1 MKRRAISQHKRAE
14 RYTAYDAFAQIYEKH
29 WSSEVPPQLWTIVD
43 RLLVPHLPEKARVL
57 DLCCGTGYTTAKLA
71 ERGYAVTGLDG
82 SKEMLRRA
90 RRLTTAA
97 RFVLKDARRFDSKPL
112 YHAVVSTFDSLNHVL
127 TLHELTQVF
136 RNVHNALLPA
146 GFFLFDMN
154 MEQAFLQHWTDYYAI
169 VEDTNACIL
178 RGTYDRTERVGR
190 YDITTFQRKGEL
202 WQRADTVIYERCY
215 TAREITRALKMAG
228 FTKLSSYDAARDLGL
243 TEHTGRRFFLAR
255 KEA

>member
-1 MKRRAISQHKRAE
+1 MKRRAIIQSKRDE
-14 RYTAYDAFAQIYEKH
+14 RYTAYDAFAQVYEKH
-29 WSSEVPPQLWTIVD
+29 WSSEVPPQLWTIIE

-71 ERGYAVTGLDG
+71 ERGFDVTGLDG

-90 RRLTTAA
+90 RRLAPAA

-136 RNVHNALLPA
+136 RNVYKALLPA

-154 MEQAFLQHWTDYYAI
+154 MEQAFLQHWADYYAI

-178 RGTYDRTERVGR
+178 RGTYDRRERIGR
-190 YDITTFQRKGEL
+190 YDITTFERTGEL

-215 TAREITRALKMAG
+215 TARQITRALKTAG

>member
-29 WSSEVPPQLWTIVD
+29 WSSEVPPQLWTIIE
-43 RLLVPHLPEKARVL
+43 RLLVPYLPEKARVL
-57 DLCCGTGYTTAKLA
+57 DLCCGTGYTAAKLA
-71 ERGYAVTGLDG
+71 ERGFNVTGLDG

-90 RRLTTAA
+90 RRLAPAA
-97 RFVLKDARRFDSKPL
+97 RFVLEDARGFDSKPL

-136 RNVHNALLPA
+136 RNVHKALLPA

-154 MEQAFLQHWTDYYAI
+154 MEQAFLQHWADYYAI

-178 RGTYDRTERVGR
+178 RGTYNRRECIGR
-190 YDITTFQRKGEL
+190 YDITTFERTGEL

-215 TAREITRALKMAG
+215 TARQITRALKTAG
-228 FTKLSSYDAARDLGL
+228 FTKLSSYDAAKDLGL

>member
-1 MKRRAISQHKRAE
+1 MKRRAISQHKRTE
-14 RYTAYDAFAQIYEKH
+14 RYTAYDAFAQVYEKH
-29 WSSEVPPQLWTIVD
+29 WSSEVPPQLWTIIE

-57 DLCCGTGYTTAKLA
+57 DLCCGTGYTAA
-71 ERGYAVTGLDG
+71 RFVERGFDVTGLDG

-90 RRLTTAA
+90 RRLAPAA

-136 RNVHNALLPA
+136 RNVYKALLPA

-154 MEQAFLQHWTDYYAI
+154 MEQAFLQHWADYYAI

-178 RGTYDRTERVGR
+178 RGTYDRRERIGR
-190 YDITTFQRKGEL
+190 YDITTFERTGKL

-215 TAREITRALKMAG
+215 TARQITRALKTAG
-228 FTKLSSYDAARDLGL
+228 FTKLSSHDAAKDLGL
-243 TEHTGRRFFLAR
+243 TEHTGRVFFLAR